1 MNWRGL
7 CLELAD
13 RLAEHV
19 AADDPLL
26 IYARE
31 GLNKPT
37 PQTFGRGEKNFAAVL
52 TPEKVREL
60 RRLRADGMSY
70 GKLAIRYERTLAGSA
85 MSLPRASTCSIAMF
99 LAQYSF
105 SEPAQF
111 HNPFFHFSSNIL
123 SMLNK

>member
-19 AADDPLL
+19 PADDPLL
-26 IYARE
+26 VYARE

-52 TPEKVREL
+52 TPDKVREL
-60 RRLRADGMSY
+60 RRLRTEGMSY
-70 GKLAIRYERTLAGSA
+70 GKLAIRYGISKRHASRIVAGEQWA
-85 MSLPRASTCSIAMF
+85 WI
-99 LAQYSF
+99 
-105 SEPAQF
+105 
-111 HNPFFHFSSNIL
+111 ND
-123 SMLNK
+123 